1 MFKEKQRQ
9 AKNEHSLGNYI
20 PYASLVED
28 DTVMLRD
35 RTLLACFYIEGVT
48 FETKSNEEVEQAS
61 SVINRFLTG
70 LEDDRLSIQIHRIR
84 RPFQDRLDPSD
95 CGNWFADKFT
105 RDYNRFT
112 DGHAMMATEL
122 YISVLLGE
130 EKEEKG
136 FFGRITS
143 SVSQQKEE
151 TLLKERLAQFRHYC
165 DQLAMSFADYN
176 IVRLSSYED
185 RDEDGNSIV
194 CSSQLTFLNFLI
206 TGCWSKVQIPAG
218 PLYEGIG
225 ATQVFI

>member
-105 RDYNRFT
+105 RDGT
-112 DGHAMMATEL
+112 VA
-122 YISVLLGE
+122 
-130 EKEEKG
+130 
-136 FFGRITS
+136 
-143 SVSQQKEE
+143 
-151 TLLKERLAQFRHYC
+151 
-165 DQLAMSFADYN
+165 
-176 IVRLSSYED
+176 
-185 RDEDGNSIV
+185 NSR
-194 CSSQLTFLNFLI
+194 
-206 TGCWSKVQIPAG
+206 W
-218 PLYEGIG
+218 
-225 ATQVFI
+225 